1 MCDQS
6 VITSTPL
13 SHKLEDILWDREDG
27 KQFLDSI
34 SHTCRPAACRHVHI
48 IICWAVFTQDKHVT
62 AKGFFH
68 ILRKYASED
77 IEIGLSRRQETN
89 GYRTR
94 RCFTLCDSF
103 WPQHHLL
110 REEAL
115 WNAPLRSECAPSIHP
130 DLIRAQWAK
139 HFNQVFQHGTGT
151 QIGLP
156 EPVNAPE
163 RPSSEHYTLHK
174 SIVKVWSA
182 LPLSLKT
189 IRTAGP
195 DEVEGQTV
203 TSKLDVIN
211 QKEQATGDFV
221 VRAREYICSENHR
234 GSINYH
240 RLDEIGELL
249 RSFSEALRVASK
261 RDGLADKSELSYFH
275 EWTTNGLAEKIA
287 YELKRDE
294 HPCAHAK
301 ALSLSPAGGPAE
313 SKSPR
318 A

>member
-1 MCDQS
+1 M
-6 VITSTPL
+6 
-13 SHKLEDILWDREDG
+13 
-27 KQFLDSI
+27 
-34 SHTCRPAACRHVHI
+34 
-48 IICWAVFTQDKHVT
+48 
-62 AKGFFH
+62 
-68 ILRKYASED
+68 
-77 IEIGLSRRQETN
+77 
-89 GYRTR
+89 
-94 RCFTLCDSF
+94 
-103 WPQHHLL
+103 
-110 REEAL
+110 
-115 WNAPLRSECAPSIHP
+115 
-130 DLIRAQWAK
+130 
-139 HFNQVFQHGTGT
+139 
-151 QIGLP
+151 
-156 EPVNAPE
+156 
-163 RPSSEHYTLHK
+163 
-174 SIVKVWSA
+174 WSA

-301 ALSLSPAGGPAE
+301 ALVFDLSLLGLFGQSRLLKRKPFTAIMKPMHRLILLKILRGFWFIILAV
-313 SKSPR
+313 SL
-318 A
+318 